1 MPVYRMTINLKH
13 KGLHG
18 FSIKADFTN
27 KAKYGEDASRAE
39 HYIAHPEQRLCI
51 LSGLCDGYQ

>member
-1 MPVYRMTINLKH
+1 MTINLKH